1 MRSFLRNQISS
12 CFMTKDHFVCRASSF
27 LSTTKTFISSAHRI
41 NFAVWIFNGRSLIC
55 IKSKRG
61 PKIEPS
67 GTLCVTVLDEDWNL
81 CWVCL
86 LLSIW
91 DISINC
97 VLFVSY
103 DWNHLFTEP
112 LIPYE
117 SNLTSNLLQ
126 LITTCALE
134 RSRKMPTA
142 CKWPCRASWTLY
154 KWMTSSLCAFGLHES
169 MLFAS

>member
-12 CFMTKDHFVCRASSF
+12 CFMTKDNFVCRASSF
-27 LSTTKTFISSAHRI
+27 PSTTKTFISSACRI
-41 NFAVWIFNGRSLIC
+41 NFDLSTFNGRSLIYIY
-55 IKSKRG
+55 IKSKRV
-61 PKIEPS
+61 PKFEPY
-67 GTLCVTVLDEDWNL
+67 GTSCVTVLDEVWNL

-117 SNLTSNLLQ
+117 SNLSSNLLQ
-126 LITTCALE
+126 LITSYALE

-142 CKWPCRASWTLY
+142 CKRLCRAS
-154 KWMTSSLCAFGLHES
+154 CAL
-169 MLFAS
+169 